1 MHYHQVQASLET
13 VSRYAHPGRPGPED
27 QRQVLSYQLRGELKP
42 NPAALEKIR
51 TTFGK
56 FILATNEM
64 DAQALP
70 TKEMLS
76 HYKEQ
81 GVSVER
87 GFRFLKDP
95 LFFAHSL
102 FLKSPAR
109 IMALIM
115 VMGLALLIFALA
127 ERQLR
132 LRLKQENATIP
143 SQTGKPTQ
151 TPSMR
156 WVFQMFEGIDLLLIL
171 QNEQVAM
178 RKVLNLNSDHLLII
192 RLLGEQVQN
201 CYSPPN

>member
-1 MHYHQVQASLET
+1 
-13 VSRYAHPGRPGPED
+13 
-27 QRQVLSYQLRGELKP
+27 VLGYQLRGALTP
-42 NPAALEKIR
+42 NPTALEKIR

-64 DAQALP
+64 KAQALP
-70 TKEMLS
+70 ACEMLS

-109 IMALIM
+109 LMALIM

-127 ERQLR
+127 E
-132 LRLKQENATIP
+132 
-143 SQTGKPTQ
+143 
-151 TPSMR
+151 
-156 WVFQMFEGIDLLLIL
+156 
-171 QNEQVAM
+171 
-178 RKVLNLNSDHLLII
+178 
-192 RLLGEQVQN
+192 
-201 CYSPPN
+201 

>member
-1 MHYHQVQASLET
+1 
-13 VSRYAHPGRPGPED
+13 
-27 QRQVLSYQLRGELKP
+27 VLSYQLRGELKP
-42 NPAALEKIR
+42 DPVAQEKIR
-51 TTFGK
+51 ITLGK

-70 TKEMLS
+70 AKEMLS

-102 FLKSPAR
+102 FLKSPAC

-115 VMGLALLIFALA
+115 VMDLSLLIFALA
-127 ERQLR
+127 KRQLR
-132 LRLKQENATIP
+132 LRLKQENVTIP

-151 TPSMR
+151 TSAMR
-156 WVFQMFEGIDLLLIL
+156 RVFQMFEGIDLLLIL
-171 QNEQVAM
+171 KDDQVVSHQ
-178 RKVLNLNSDHLLII
+178 VLNLKPDHLKII
-192 RLLGEQVQN
+192 HLLGQQMQN
-201 CYSPPN
+201 CYQPLS